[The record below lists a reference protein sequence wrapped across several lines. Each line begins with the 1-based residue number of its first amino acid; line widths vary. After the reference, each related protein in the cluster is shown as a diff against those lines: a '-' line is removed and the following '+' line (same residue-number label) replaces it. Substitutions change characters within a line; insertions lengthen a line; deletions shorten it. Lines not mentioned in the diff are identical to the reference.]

1 MQMTMSELKQVIL
14 VRQDLKLP
22 KGKLAAQV
30 GHACI
35 DAAFASPKQLVKK
48 WRDSGMKKIVL
59 KVNDE
64 KELLEYERKCQEAD
78 LVTSLIIDAGH
89 TTVKPGTMTCLGI
102 GPAASEKID
111 KITGNL
117 KMM

>member
-1 MQMTMSELKQVIL
+1 MSDLKQVIL
-14 VRQDLKLP
+14 VRADLKLP

-35 DAAFASPKQLVKK
+35 DAAFGSPKEVVKK
-48 WRDSGMKKIVL
+48 WRDQGMKKIVL
-59 KVNDE
+59 KVADE
-64 KELLEYERKCQEAD
+64 KELLEYERKCQDAG

-89 TTVKPGTMTCLGI
+89 TTVKPGTITCVGI
-102 GPAASEKID
+102 GPGPTEKID
-111 KITGNL
+111 RITGRL